1 MLAGERVH
9 EVRHFQLTFAEEGC
23 EDVLLVDEILV
34 DQSGAGCAIP
44 VSFLPGFWHHIHS
57 FWLGSAA
64 MEPIRSVIYFGGNGA
79 GPHLLVLGIWLV
91 AALGLTGLLAS
102 RQSKKTAAQ

>member
-1 MLAGERVH
+1 
-9 EVRHFQLTFAEEGC
+9 
-23 EDVLLVDEILV
+23 
-34 DQSGAGCAIP
+34 
-44 VSFLPGFWHHIHS
+44 
-57 FWLGSAA
+57 
-64 MEPIRSVIYFGGNGA
+64 MEPIRSVIYFDGNGA